1 MRELDAVQRAHHK
14 IIQGRSVT
22 SGALEKQD
30 PKDRDSAG
38 LALEKARLESLADAV
53 AHVSGSLIQK
63 QGALEADVEQIKAD
77 KAERD
82 ALPWYKRILK

>member
-1 MRELDAVQRAHHK
+1 
-14 IIQGRSVT
+14 
-22 SGALEKQD
+22 
-30 PKDRDSAG
+30 
-38 LALEKARLESLADAV
+38 LADAV